1 MPVRPRVR
9 VIGVGAI
16 LGAALLLFL
25 TRMLWLP
32 LLGTYL
38 VVADP
43 LPGEPADLVLP
54 LAGDLERVFYAAALY
69 RDRRAEGV
77 LITNL
82 PLATQGAKDEHLQQ
96 VYTILSGAGVP
107 EALVSTLPEV
117 SETTFEELEKV
128 RAYLESTEIDSLLV
142 VTSPW
147 HTRRARLN
155 LRVAF
160 RDSKIQ
166 ASIAPLPSYA
176 AAPNLPRSY
185 NPRTWWQNADTF
197 KKVTS
202 EYLKLAAYAIGVR

>member
-1 MPVRPRVR
+1 MRILT
-9 VIGVGAI
+9 IGVA
-16 LGAALLLFL
+16 LAAALLIFL

-43 LPGEPADLVLP
+43 LPEEPVELVLP

-69 RDRRAEGV
+69 QDRRAEGV
-77 LITNL
+77 LITSL
-82 PLATQGAKDEHLQQ
+82 PLATQAAKDDHLQQ
-96 VYTILSGAGVP
+96 VRIILSQAHIP
-107 EALVSTLPEV
+107 ATLVSTIPEA
-117 SETTFEELEKV
+117 SRTTFEELEKV
-128 RAYLESTEIDSLLV
+128 RVYLENTGINSLLV

-155 LRVAF
+155 LQTVF

-166 ASIAPLPSYA
+166 VSIAPVAPSSK
-176 AAPNLPRSY
+176 APNLRNLYDPQR
-185 NPRTWWQNADTF
+185 WWQNADTF
-197 KKVTS
+197 KIVTS